1 MRSLS
6 AVRSPVW
13 VSQMTLTPEERTA
26 LTRVH
31 AFVLSHGT
39 AGLDADAGRVLADV
53 LRRVLIDVD
62 DVTIGRVAFQV
73 AEYLKELAEKNASD
87 VTAVAS
93 DQLLL
98 AALELTAV
106 EWQQ

>member
-1 MRSLS
+1 
-6 AVRSPVW
+6 
-13 VSQMTLTPEERTA
+13 
-26 LTRVH
+26 
-31 AFVLSHGT
+31 
-39 AGLDADAGRVLADV
+39 
-53 LRRVLIDVD
+53 
-62 DVTIGRVAFQV
+62 VTIGRVAFQV

-87 VTAVAS
+87 VMAVAS